1 MFIHLGGDFVLK
13 TERIIAIFDH
23 QTQGFSKENQLFME
37 GYQGKKR
44 TVHVSVDPPKS
55 MVVTDDEIFMS
66 PISTHTLKRRADAST
81 SRDELGE
88 AIQNSQEQSAE

>member
-44 TVHVSVDPPKS
+44 KVHVSDDPPKS

-66 PISTHTLKRRADAST
+66 PISTHTLKRRADAS
-81 SRDELGE
+81 SSKDELRE
-88 AIQNSQEQSAE
+88 AIQNSEKKMEE